1 MHQPVLLKEVLE
13 LLGVKQGGVYVDGTL
28 GSGGHALALL
38 EQIGPTGRLLG
49 IDRDEEALNRSR
61 ARLARWEKQCV
72 WVHGNYGEIREI
84 ARRQG
89 IERAD
94 GVLLDLGISMEHL
107 ESPERGFSFMKD
119 GPLDM
124 RMDRSQ
130 GRTATDLLNGLTEAD
145 LFSVLRSRGEE
156 PRARQISRGIV
167 KERDTASI
175 TTTLQLAELVS
186 RLSGGRQGRIHPA
199 TRTFQALRLTVN
211 EELEWL
217 ERGLAGALDLL
228 ADGGRM
234 AVISFHSLED
244 RIVKRFMVGHAGR
257 WESLEAGGER
267 WVGNLPRVK
276 LVNRKPIT
284 PSEVEVEINPSSRS
298 AKLRVAERIAG

>member
-13 LLGVKQGGVYVDGTL
+13 LLCVKQGGVYIDGTV

-38 EQIGPTGRLLG
+38 EQIGPRGRLLG
-49 IDRDEEALNRSR
+49 IDRDPEALHRSR
-61 ARLARWEKQCV
+61 ARLARWETQCV
-72 WVHGNYGEIREI
+72 WAHGNYGEIGEI

-89 IERAD
+89 IERVD
-94 GVLLDLGISMEHL
+94 GVLLDLGVSMEHL
-107 ESPERGFSFMKD
+107 ESPERGFSFMKN

-130 GRTATDLLNGLTEAD
+130 GRTATDLLNELTEAD
-145 LFSVLRSRGEE
+145 LFSLLRSRGEE

-167 KERDTASI
+167 KERETASI

-186 RLSGGRQGRIHPA
+186 RLAGGRRGRLHPA
-199 TRTFQALRLTVN
+199 TKTFQALRLTVN

-267 WVGNLPRVK
+267 WVGDLPQVK
-276 LVNRKPIT
+276 LLNRKPVT
-284 PSEVEVEINPSSRS
+284 PSEAEMEFNPSSRS

>member
-1 MHQPVLLKEVLE
+1 MHQPVLLKEVIE
-13 LLGVKQGGVYVDGTL
+13 LLCVKQGGVYVDGTV

-49 IDRDEEALNRSR
+49 IDRDAEALDRSR

-72 WVHGNYGEIREI
+72 WVHGNYGEIGEI
-84 ARRQG
+84 AGRQG
-89 IERAD
+89 IERVD
-94 GVLLDLGISMEHL
+94 GVVLDLGVSMEHL
-107 ESPERGFSFMKD
+107 ESPERGFSFMKN

-130 GRTATDLLNGLTEAD
+130 GRTAMDLLNDLTEAE

-156 PRARQISRGIV
+156 TRARQISRGIV
-167 KERDTASI
+167 KERETTSL

-186 RLSGGRQGRIHPA
+186 RLSGGRRGRLHPA
-199 TRTFQALRLTVN
+199 TKTFQALRLIVN
-211 EELEWL
+211 QELEWL

-267 WVGNLPRVK
+267 WVGDLPR
-276 LVNRKPIT
+276 LRLLNRKPVT
-284 PSEVEVEINPSSRS
+284 PSEAEMEFNPSSRS